1 MLLAFDTGN
10 TNTVMGLFDGKELL
24 ANWRFATDPR
34 RTADEYGLLCNDL
47 FTYHHLA
54 AQRVDR
60 MIISSVVPD
69 LTGTLLEVGRRYFH
83 LEPLCVEAGIKTGL
97 KIRYENPKEVGA
109 DRIVNAVAAIE
120 RYGSPVIIV
129 DFGTATT
136 FCVVNDKS
144 EYLGGAITAG
154 IGISMEALFEHA
166 AKLPKVDLKA
176 PEKVIG
182 RTTVQAMQSGLVYGY
197 AGLIDTMIERLCREL
212 HMDAAKT
219 TVVATGGRSDIIC
232 PHCKFVTT
240 IDMGLTL
247 EGLRILADRNEGP
260 AHD

>member
-10 TNTVMGLFDGKELL
+10 TNTVMGLFDGKKLL
-24 ANWRFATDPR
+24 ASWRFATDSR

-47 FTYHHLA
+47 FSYHHLA
-54 AQRVDR
+54 AQRVNS

-120 RYGSPVIIV
+120 QYGAPVVVV

-136 FCVVNDKS
+136 FCGINETG
-144 EYLGGAITAG
+144 EYLGGAIMAG
-154 IGISMEALFEHA
+154 IGISMEALFNHA

-176 PEKVIG
+176 PEHVIG
-182 RTTVQAMQSGLVYGY
+182 RNTVHAMQSGLVYGY
-197 AGLIDTMIERLCREL
+197 AGMIDTMVKRIVKEMGYRME
-212 HMDAAKT
+212 D
-219 TVVATGGRSDIIC
+219 VNVIATGGRSDIIC
-232 PHCKFVTT
+232 PHCQFVDRV
-240 IDMGLTL
+240 DMGLTL
-247 EGLRILADRNEGP
+247 EGLRILAERNEVRG
-260 AHD
+260 